1 MTIRM
6 YDLAGANPAVRF
18 SPYCWRA
25 RMALAHKGLD
35 VETIAW
41 RFSDKEA
48 IAFSGQG
55 LVPVLRDGDTIV
67 NDSWAI
73 AEYLDKTYPDRP
85 VLLDGEQGRALANF
99 ARHYAQN
106 VLSGILFKAIMM
118 DLFNAIDPGD
128 RAYFRDS
135 REKRVGSTLEQFQ
148 IAPDAARAQ
157 LNTALSPLRAV
168 LKEQPFINGRHAAFA
183 DYCVFGAVMWA
194 RNVSSVSLIAED
206 DPTHAWRERM
216 LDLFDGLAR
225 KSPRATA

>member
-1 MTIRM
+1 MSVRM

-35 VETIAW
+35 VETMPW

-55 LVPVLRDGDTIV
+55 LVPVVRDGDTIV
-67 NDSWAI
+67 HDSWAI

-85 VLLDGEQGRALANF
+85 RLMDGEQGHALANF

-106 VLSGILFKAIMM
+106 VLSPILFKSIVL

-128 RAYFRDS
+128 RPYFRES
-135 REKRVGSTLEQFQ
+135 RES
-148 IAPDAARAQ
+148 A
-157 LNTALSPLRAV
+157 
-168 LKEQPFINGRHAAFA
+168 
-183 DYCVFGAVMWA
+183 WA
-194 RNVSSVSLIAED
+194 
-206 DPTHAWRERM
+206 
-216 LDLFDGLAR
+216 
-225 KSPRATA
+225 